1 MITEDVTP
9 EVARLEIT
17 VKNLEIMNDACITQ
31 RNEFQARVNRLE
43 QEVREWVSSAGKEYG
58 IDSAP
63 LRDLMTRCGIDAVVQ
78 RSFTITATFSGTL
91 EVSVLDQD
99 GIDFEDVLD
108 INLDPYN
115 AVGSINDKV
124 DVVHSY
130 VEVDDVTVEDE

>member
-9 EVARLEIT
+9 DITALEVKVR
-17 VKNLEIMNDACITQ
+17 NLEIMNDTCITQ

-91 EVSVLDQD
+91 EVSILDQD

>member
-43 QEVREWVSSAGKEYG
+43 QEVREWVGSAGKEYG

-78 RSFTITATFSGTL
+78 RNFTITASFSGTL
-91 EVSVLDQD
+91 EVSILDQE

-115 AVGSINDKV
+115 VVASMNDKV

-130 VEVDDVTVEDE
+130 VEIDDVTVDSE